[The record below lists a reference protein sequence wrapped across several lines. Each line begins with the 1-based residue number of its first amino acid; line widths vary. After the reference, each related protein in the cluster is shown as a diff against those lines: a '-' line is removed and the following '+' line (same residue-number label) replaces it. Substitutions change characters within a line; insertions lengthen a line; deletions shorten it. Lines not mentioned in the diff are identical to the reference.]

1 MSTEEDKFKHSK
13 RLLKDENAIKKQVK
27 IAKQHRVSEYNPG
40 EPKQPHRFNKHH
52 AMDCGNPECF
62 MCGNPRKTHKD
73 KLTAQEKR
81 LFQDVEKSTDRHSNG
96 TLPPTEIND
105 ERED

>member
-1 MSTEEDKFKHSK
+1 MSTEDDKIKHST
-13 RLLKDENAIKKQVK
+13 RLHKEESAIKKQVQ

-40 EPKQPHRFNKHH
+40 EIKQPHRFAKHH

-81 LFQDVEKSTDRHSNG
+81 MFQDIDEQRDRHSNG
-96 TLPPTEIND
+96 TLPKDD
-105 ERED
+105 E